1 MGQHLKV
8 VDPVITPQ
16 HTDESPDN
24 VREEGGIKPGLEAGQ
39 RRLVGAGPHIRGED
53 IQLSG
58 KGFAGVLLVVLDH
71 AQHIPADSQLLCDGG
86 HKPGQL
92 RLDLV
97 PLDRELFLRPTNLLE
112 IDRHRQKN
120 DYQCQQREDQ
130 QAWDH
135 RQEHRAGLDHGKGGV
150 FLRGHVQ
157 PSGGQCVSQAPALVL
172 IHVDVRSQSDRPAHE
187 QGFHTLGLFFLLAA
201 Y

>member
-1 MGQHLKV
+1 MSSVREKARILGGIFMAFALSRLELQLFHIMGQHLKV

-71 AQHIPADSQLLCDGG
+71 A
-86 HKPGQL
+86 
-92 RLDLV
+92 
-97 PLDRELFLRPTNLLE
+97 
-112 IDRHRQKN
+112 
-120 DYQCQQREDQ
+120 
-130 QAWDH
+130 
-135 RQEHRAGLDHGKGGV
+135 
-150 FLRGHVQ
+150 
-157 PSGGQCVSQAPALVL
+157 
-172 IHVDVRSQSDRPAHE
+172 
-187 QGFHTLGLFFLLAA
+187 
-201 Y
+201 